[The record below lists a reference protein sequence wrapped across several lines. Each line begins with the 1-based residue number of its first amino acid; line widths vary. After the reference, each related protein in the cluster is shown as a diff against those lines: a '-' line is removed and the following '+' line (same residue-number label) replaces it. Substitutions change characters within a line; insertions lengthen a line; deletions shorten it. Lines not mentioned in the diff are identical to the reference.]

1 MGAWSH
7 LGVRIFPLSTW
18 HCFYYLNI
26 SRRWEYRPLVRSGG
40 LDNLQAASWRSDDG
54 SLRIEPLRGEDI
66 IFHFSIYNLCSRCW
80 ESERVDPR
88 HQELSRGRLK
98 VWCWEA
104 KNSDVD
110 SILCQRKVF
119 LLTRSWIHGA
129 LWSGFEYKGWPVQY
143 PPPVSLT
150 TCFVQINK

>member
-7 LGVRIFPLSTW
+7 LGVRLLPFFNLKLIWCWNF
-18 HCFYYLNI
+18 

-54 SLRIEPLRGEDI
+54 SLRIEPLRGDDI
-66 IFHFSIYNLCSRCW
+66 IFHVLFYDLCSRCW

-104 KNSDVD
+104 KTATWIQFCVKKS
-110 SILCQRKVF
+110 F
-119 LLTRSWIHGA
+119 LVTWNWIHDA